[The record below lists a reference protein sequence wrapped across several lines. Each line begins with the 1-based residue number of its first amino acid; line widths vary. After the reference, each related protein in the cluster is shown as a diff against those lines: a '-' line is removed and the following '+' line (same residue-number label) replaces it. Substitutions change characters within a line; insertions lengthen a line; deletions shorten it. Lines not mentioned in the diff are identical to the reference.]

1 MNERIKSLRKYL
13 NMTQDDF
20 QSKSA
25 CQETILRKL
34 R

>member
-20 QSKSA
+20 SKQIGLYCAS
-25 CQETILRKL
+25 
-34 R
+34 